1 MESES
6 SENAS
11 SLKKCGG
18 FVEKCG
24 GWDLNPPSAGDVATF
39 AFSPQLLSLFF

>member
-1 MESES
+1 MSPTWTESKS
-6 SENAS
+6 FENVS

-24 GWDLNPPSAGDVATF
+24 GWDPHPTLPAKT
-39 AFSPQLLSLFF
+39 L